1 MIANRKSIYY
11 LRLFLDLILL
21 NGAFIISAAAS
32 QSLSILVERNY
43 MFILLAVLNFL
54 WYFVSNVVNFYDD
67 FQTRIYSFQFVNIVK
82 SILVQV
88 LMSVLFIFFAKEDL
102 FTRNFIIFYSLL
114 LFLFISARII
124 IIRNILT
131 GFGGQRKN
139 IWNLLI
145 IGSGE
150 IGRGF
155 YQMMN
160 EHKEFGYNLAGFA
173 DDTDT
178 EPEKVLGKIS
188 SLEKIISKYEIDE
201 VVIALPIYA
210 SDQLDEIINI
220 CNRQAVRVN
229 IIPDYFRFV
238 SKKFQVN
245 MLGDFPVIRV
255 RSEPLAEAHW
265 RFIKRLFDLGFS
277 FSAMLLILSW
287 LYPLIFILNKFSSK
301 GPTVFKQDR
310 VGINNIVF
318 KCYKFRTM
326 HVSKGKEIYQP
337 LTENDPRVTSIGRFL
352 RKTNL
357 DEIPQFLNVLKGE
370 MSVVGPRP
378 HPLPF
383 NEVYEKMVDEIKI
396 RSWVKPGLT
405 GWAQVHGLRGDV
417 ADYDEN
423 KARTKMRIEY
433 DLWYIENW
441 SFWLDVQIVL
451 LTAWHMIKGETRG
464 L

>member
-178 EPEKVLGKIS
+178 EPGKVLGKIS

-265 RFIKRLFDLGFS
+265 RFIKRLFDLVFS

>member
-67 FQTRIYSFQFVNIVK
+67 FQTRIYSFQFVNIIK

-178 EPEKVLGKIS
+178 EPGKVLGKIS

-265 RFIKRLFDLGFS
+265 RFIKRLFDLVFS